1 MFASLWSWLTENAA
15 ALGIVLAALPIIWA
29 VIQFILIRRAEAKRI
44 RFETYHSLVKQLVE
58 RENPDQ
64 PMRLDRQIAVI
75 FELRNFKHYFPVT
88 LRILKGLRTDWA
100 NYGPPEKRAR
110 LMEELELAI
119 THIQKK
125 V

>member
-1 MFASLWSWLTENAA
+1 MFTSIWSWLVDNAA
-15 ALGIVLAALPIIWA
+15 ALGIVLGAVPIVWA
-29 VIQFILIRRAEAKRI
+29 VIQFILIRRAEAKRV
-44 RFETYHSLVKQLVE
+44 RFETYHSLIKQLVE

-75 FELRNFKHYFPVT
+75 YELQNFKHYFPVS

-100 NYGPPEKRAR
+100 NYGPAEKRAR
-110 LMEELELAI
+110 LMEELDLAI
-119 THIQKK
+119 AYIQKK